1 MTPQGIERYTAIG
14 ENTIFDNKA
23 QTVIQTWV
31 SLGHVHETQ
40 RSIRKILLLRRKPR
54 LDTIC
59 NNHHQRCR
67 RNKNMT
73 KIETQKITLDDL
85 TPAEYNPRVM
95 KPSNQLKLKKG
106 LETYGLVDPIIIDLT
121 DNNTIIGGHQRY
133 ETLQQIDPE
142 QTLHLLKLGDIGW
155 VFTTTDLKIKDKND
169 QKSLNISLNN
179 QNLMGDWD
187 YLKLDI
193 LIEDLIQDNYQVELT
208 GFTEEDLLFDEED
221 ITQVDYEDTTP
232 HEPNI
237 PTPTTQKDEV
247 VQKKIICPQCQ
258 HEILL

>member
-1 MTPQGIERYTAIG
+1 
-14 ENTIFDNKA
+14 
-23 QTVIQTWV
+23 
-31 SLGHVHETQ
+31 
-40 RSIRKILLLRRKPR
+40 
-54 LDTIC
+54 
-59 NNHHQRCR
+59 
-67 RNKNMT
+67 MT
-73 KIETQKITLDDL
+73 KKEKQNTLTTTTINIQDL
-85 TPAEYNPRVM
+85 KPAEYNPRIM

-133 ETLQQIDPE
+133 ETLQQINPE

-237 PTPTTQKDEV
+237 PTPPQSNDEV